1 MMSRH
6 RFIFL
11 INCLIVSLLPLLMS
25 AKQNRQLQIERL
37 VSIDLKEADIS
48 QVFEE
53 ISKQTGFKF
62 AYPNDLSEKIGS
74 ISISVIKQSLTDV
87 LDRILQNK
95 GFTYSI
101 TGNEIAI
108 KPSEKLKDNKTRHFA
123 GKITDED
130 DLPLPSVT
138 VYCPEVN
145 KYVMSDINGEY
156 DIEIPVG
163 RSLEL
168 RFLFLGKETITVNTD
183 TGTNDVTR
191 NVQMVGRTVLEKVV
205 VTGIYTR
212 PAGQFT
218 GSSTMISK
226 DELSKV
232 GNQNVL
238 SSLKNIDPTI
248 YIPDNIAMGSD
259 PNTMPNIS
267 MRGTSSLPDA
277 SRSDLRT
284 QFEHNPNQPLF
295 ILDGFETSLSTIVDM
310 DMNRI
315 ESITILKDASAK
327 AMYGSKAAN
336 GVIVIETKRVSG
348 SEQRVSYTGSM
359 SFEMP
364 DLTSYNLTNSLEK
377 LEVELPDGK
386 YDSNNFLY
394 EERLKRLYNSRKKR
408 ALEGLNTYWLAKPL
422 RTGVGHKH
430 TISIEI
436 GNASNLRSFLDFTYN
451 DIAGAMKGSDR
462 KSYSGSINT
471 TYRVKNFLFRNIMT
485 AMYNKSSDS
494 PYGSFSV
501 YAAMNPYWQAE
512 DENGN
517 IPRWLEPNIP
527 NPMYNATIGTSI
539 TSDYLEVIDNFFAE
553 WRMSEAFTSTFRFGI
568 NKKRSEA
575 NTFLPPLHSIFA
587 DNDNSDYERR
597 GRYTLENGK
606 NQLLSGDFN
615 VRYNKLINRHHI
627 FVNLG
632 FFVSQN
638 DYSAFQHV
646 AEGFSN
652 NEIADITFARQY
664 KDKSRPSGSSSINR
678 EASFL
683 FAGSYDYGSR
693 YIMDFT
699 YRRSASSLYG
709 KNDRWANSW
718 SLGAAWNLHNESFA
732 KDINWINLLKI
743 RGSIGLT
750 GNQNFV
756 TNAAIETY
764 RYMTGN
770 LYAGQ
775 AGAYLT
781 NMPNPDLKWEQK
793 MDYNIGF
800 DAKIKGLS
808 LTFDLYR
815 ADTKNM
821 VTDLALPTSTGFGT
835 VKDNLGL
842 VRNTG
847 FELKA
852 FWNLLKKQD
861 WTVSLFGSVAHNK
874 NYIVRLSESL
884 KKYND
889 TMKENSE
896 ASDATRPV
904 PLYEDGRSM
913 TAIWVVNSAGID
925 PNTGREIFIKRDGSL
940 TFDYSPNDLQPLG
953 DSSPKLRGN
962 AGFTAE
968 YKGFGVNMVFTYL
981 AGGQMYNS
989 TLVDKVENA
998 DINYNVD
1005 RRLAVGRW
1013 RRVGQ
1018 ITPYKKF
1025 DFSNLAVRT
1034 RPTSRF
1040 LQNRNELHISSLSV
1054 YYEIPRTFCKKIHAE
1069 RVRLTCYLNDLATIS
1084 SIQVERGTTYPFARR
1099 MSFSLTTT
1107 F

>member
-1 MMSRH
+1 MSKH
-6 RFIFL
+6 L
-11 INCLIVSLLPLLMS
+11 ILLLNCLFVLLMPQLLS
-25 AKQNRQLQIERL
+25 ARFNGQVQIERPVTL
-37 VSIDLKEADIS
+37 ELKEVSISK
-48 QVFEE
+48 VFDE
-53 ISKQTGFKF
+53 ITKQTGLVF
-62 AYPNDLSEKIGS
+62 AYPDDLAEKVGS
-74 ISISVIKQSLTDV
+74 ISVNARNESLTSV
-87 LDRILQNK
+87 LDRILQDK

-101 TGNEIAI
+101 SGDCITVKSSG
-108 KPSEKLKDNKTRHFA
+108 KPADSKTRHFV
-123 GKITDED
+123 GKIIDED
-130 DLPLPSVT
+130 NLPLPSVT
-138 VYCPEVN
+138 VYCPTVN
-145 KYVMSDINGEY
+145 KYVMSDMNGKY
-156 DIEIPVG
+156 DIELPSGQV
-163 RSLEL
+163 LEL
-168 RFLFLGKETITVNTD
+168 RFLFMGKETITLNTD
-183 TGTNDVTR
+183 AGANDVTR
-191 NVQMVGRTVLEKVV
+191 DVQMIGRTMLEKVV

-212 PAGQFT
+212 PTSQFT
-218 GSSTMISK
+218 GSTTMISK
-226 DELSKV
+226 EELAKV

-238 SSLKNIDPTI
+238 SSLKTLDPTI
-248 YIPDNIAMGSD
+248 YIPDNMAMGSD

-277 SRSDLRT
+277 SQSDLRT

-315 ESITILKDASAK
+315 ESISILKDASAK

-348 SEQRVSYTGSM
+348 SEQRVTYTGSM
-359 SFEMP
+359 SFEIP

-377 LEVELPDGK
+377 LEVELLDGK
-386 YDSNNFLY
+386 YESSNFIY
-394 EERLKRLYNSRKKR
+394 AERNKRLYNERKKR

-430 TISIEI
+430 TVSVEI
-436 GNASNLRSFLDFTYN
+436 GNASNLRSFLDFSYN

-471 TYRVKNFLFRNIMT
+471 TYRLKNFLFRNIMT

-494 PYGSFSV
+494 PYGSFST

-553 WRMSEAFTSTFRFGI
+553 WRMSEAFTSTFRFGM

-587 DNDNSDYERR
+587 DSDNTDYERR

-615 VRYNKLINRHHI
+615 VRYNKLIKRHHI
-627 FVNLG
+627 FANLG

-638 DYSAFQHV
+638 DYAAFQHV

-664 KDKSRPSGSSSINR
+664 MEKSRPTGSSSINR

-732 KDINWINLLKI
+732 KDISWINMLKI

-800 DAKIKGLS
+800 DAHIKGLS
-808 LTFDLYR
+808 LTFDVYR

-821 VTDLALPTSTGFGT
+821 VTDLALPTSTGFST

-847 FELKA
+847 VELKA
-852 FWNLLKKQD
+852 FWNVVKKKD
-861 WTVSLFGSVAHNK
+861 LAVSLFGSMAHNK

-889 TMKENSE
+889 TMKKNSE
-896 ASDATRPV
+896 ESKATRPV

-925 PNTGREIFIKRDGSL
+925 PNTGREIFIKRDGTL
-940 TFDYSPNDLQPLG
+940 TFDYDPNDLQPLG

-962 AGFTAE
+962 AGFSAE

-981 AGGQMYNS
+981 LGGQMYNN

-998 DINYNVD
+998 NINYNVD
-1005 RRLAVGRW
+1005 RRLAEGRW

-1018 ITPYKKF
+1018 VTPYKKF

-1040 LQNRNELHISSLSV
+1040 MQDRNELHISSLSL
-1054 YYEIPRTFCKKIHAE
+1054 YYELPRTFCRKIHAE
-1069 RVRLTCYLNDLATIS
+1069 RVRLTCYLNDLATLS
-1084 SIQVERGTTYPFARR
+1084 SIQVERGTSYPFARR